1 MSTPLFDTLLRLMID
16 ADASDLFL
24 SSGRTPAMRIKGRVR
39 SFAEPLLTPDILQQ
53 ISATVLNDTQ
63 QALFVR
69 HLEANVAYNLPQTGR
84 FRVNLFRQKREIGMV
99 VRAVPRA
106 ILDLDALG
114 MPPILKEI
122 AMLKRGLVLLIGP
135 AGAGKSTTMASL
147 VNYRNIH
154 DAAHIVTIE
163 DPIEYEIPHHQSII
177 NQREV
182 SIDTHSYQEALE
194 NVLRQSPD
202 VLVLGEI
209 RSRDVLEQALLFA
222 DTGHLCL
229 ATMHANNATQVFER
243 IINFFPAERRDQILL
258 GLSLN
263 MRAVLSQRLI
273 PTLAGELVA
282 ATELLLQTPRVAD
295 LIRKG
300 EFGELNDAIERGVT
314 VGMQTLD
321 QSLYNL
327 LDLQLI
333 SQQTALEYAESFR
346 NMRLR
351 MRLNTTPAVSSV

>member
-1 MSTPLFDTLLRLMID
+1 MSTPLFDTLLRLMVD

-24 SSGRTPAMRIKGRVR
+24 SAGRTPAMRIKGRVR
-39 SFAEPLLTPDILQQ
+39 SFAEPLLTPELLHQ
-53 ISATVLNDTQ
+53 ISNLVLNDAQ
-63 QALFVR
+63 RAHFER
-69 HLEANVAYNLPQTGR
+69 DLEANVAYVLPQEGR
-84 FRVNLFRQKREIGMV
+84 FRVNLFRQRREIGMV
-99 VRAVPRA
+99 VRAVPRT

-114 MPPILKEI
+114 LPPILKEV

-135 AGAGKSTTMASL
+135 AGTGKSTTMASM

-209 RSRDVLEQALLFA
+209 RSREVLEQALLFA

-229 ATMHANNATQVFER
+229 ATMHANNATQLFER

-273 PTLAGELVA
+273 PTFSDNLVA

-300 EFGELNDAIERGVT
+300 EFGELMDAIERGST

-327 LDLQLI
+327 LDNNLI
-333 SQQTALEYAESFR
+333 SPQTALEYAESFR

-351 MRLNTTPAVSSV
+351 MRLSTTPVASNL